1 MQNEFNNDYNSG
13 DDRYLCKQA
22 LSRSVLILIIF
33 ESIFTGTW
41 FLALI
46 YFYIMKNYKEQF
58 TQFTNFLTEK
68 N

>member
-46 YFYIMKNYKEQF
+46 YFYIMKNYKE
-58 TQFTNFLTEK
+58 
-68 N
+68 